1 VGKGLS
7 KEKGKAIGYAANH
20 MGYWTEKY
28 ATLTSF
34 IQEATEIA
42 DLLAKKPKRARKIA
56 FTVEELRQRIATS
69 LDFAMKELRDIERE
83 LGPIEGVTDFLC
95 SLIEDYKRKADKR
108 RFEDIVEDW
117 LDDAYTVAE
126 QCSGLFAKTLLT
138 KVVLPKLGL

>member
-1 VGKGLS
+1 MS
-7 KEKGKAIGYAANH
+7 KEESKVSKEELGYAANH
-20 MGYWTEKY
+20 IGYWVEKY

-42 DLLAKKPKRARKIA
+42 DLLTERPKRARKIA
-56 FTVEELRQRIATS
+56 FTVEELRQKIATS

-108 RFEDIVEDW
+108 RFEDIVEDS
-117 LDDAYTVAE
+117 LDDAYTIAE
-126 QCSGLFAKTLLT
+126 QCSPLFAEALL
-138 KVVLPKLGL
+138 KRVVLPKLGL